1 MRVKAR
7 APKKKTPNVPY
18 RGPCAEHH
26 DDRTIKQ
33 TMKKPAQP
41 NPSPQAEDSLPVSAS
56 ASASASG
63 SPYSCCLLLTAV
75 R

>member
-1 MRVKAR
+1 M
-7 APKKKTPNVPY
+7 T
-18 RGPCAEHH
+18 
-26 DDRTIKQ
+26 DRIIKQ

-41 NPSPQAEDSLPVSAS
+41 SPSPQAEDSLPVSAG

-63 SPYSCCLLLTAV
+63 SPYSCCLLLAAV